1 MQDRIGVRVLARSGV
16 KAMSTLKTILAAILT
31 IPVAALG
38 ALYGILA
45 LTTTTLAAAYTS
57 TRKRL
62 G

>member
-1 MQDRIGVRVLARSGV
+1 MN
-16 KAMSTLKTILAAILT
+16 TLKTIIAAILT

-38 ALYGILA
+38 ALYGILVI
-45 LTTTTLAAAYTS
+45 TTTTLAAAYTS